1 MKIGYFID
9 MFPYKSQITGS
20 SVKHPCPGGAGIVA
34 YHLAVQMARLGH
46 EVYVFTTAYDEGD
59 STSRYGNISVI
70 RYKSNFTIGLAPI
83 ALSHL
88 IEPFFSNIDLDI
100 AHSHVS
106 NLPAPIGGAI
116 CAKRKA
122 IPFIITHHGDWIGGH
137 GTSGR
142 RIGVFLYNHF
152 LCNWLFSQSDK
163 NIALSKSHLTGSRVL
178 KKYRNK
184 TIIIPNGVNIQ
195 DFRTSQSQDECRD
208 ILGLPLDKRIILFL
222 GSLTPRKG
230 PEILLSAMKSVQ
242 REHPDAHLVLS
253 GNGYLEENLIETTIK
268 SRLAEC
274 VLFTGYIPENLK
286 SLYYRAADIFVLP
299 SFSEAFPL
307 TLLEAGASG
316 LPIVATDVGG
326 ISDILHDGINGFMVK
341 TGDPEDLTE
350 KILTLLGDDKLRERL
365 GKKGQ
370 MLAEQYSWESVA
382 EETEKLYLDLI
393 KCRNGEIEEYYP

>member
-1 MKIGYFID
+1 M
-9 MFPYKSQITGS
+9 
-20 SVKHPCPGGAGIVA
+20 
-34 YHLAVQMARLGH
+34 
-46 EVYVFTTAYDEGD
+46 
-59 STSRYGNISVI
+59 
-70 RYKSNFTIGLAPI
+70 
-83 ALSHL
+83 
-88 IEPFFSNIDLDI
+88 
-100 AHSHVS
+100 
-106 NLPAPIGGAI
+106 
-116 CAKRKA
+116 
-122 IPFIITHHGDWIGGH
+122 
-137 GTSGR
+137 
-142 RIGVFLYNHF
+142 
-152 LCNWLFSQSDK
+152 
-163 NIALSKSHLTGSRVL
+163 
-178 KKYRNK
+178 
-184 TIIIPNGVNIQ
+184 
-195 DFRTSQSQDECRD
+195 
-208 ILGLPLDKRIILFL
+208 
-222 GSLTPRKG
+222 
-230 PEILLSAMKSVQ
+230 
-242 REHPDAHLVLS
+242 
-253 GNGYLEENLIETTIK
+253 IETTIK